1 MKVKIKSEHKLNYET
16 SWACAFDFK
25 ASEDIEILSWQ
36 AGLIE
41 TWTVIKTPEW
51 YMLMLAPRSSTYK
64 KLWWLILV
72 NSVWI
77 IDNDYCWN
85 DDTIK
90 FQYLNTSNTTVSI
103 KKWDRIWQWVFV
115 KIEQADFEYVD
126 DMWEKNRW
134 WFGTTW
140 VQ

>member
-1 MKVKIKSEHKLNYET
+1 MKVNIKSKQVLNYET

-25 ASEDIEILSWQ
+25 ASEDIDILPTQTW
-36 AGLIE
+36 LVE
-41 TWTVIKTPEW
+41 TWTVVEVPEW

-77 IDNDYCWN
+77 IDNDYNWN
-85 DDTIK
+85 NDTVK
-90 FQYLNTSNTTVSI
+90 FQYLNTSNAIAHI
-103 KKWDRIWQWVFV
+103 KAWDRIWQWVFV
-115 KIEQADFEYVD
+115 KIEKAEFNYSDHMSNTD
-126 DMWEKNRW
+126 RW

-140 VQ
+140 I